1 MRKLAWTCG
10 GFSCAIFLSHY
21 LLQSGS
27 LLLFAAIAA
36 ALSVAAGLTGREALR
51 RAVLCLFGAAL
62 GFSWY
67 AVALHQ
73 IAPLEQLPWDEREIT
88 ARVTEYPKMY
98 DDSVSLTVRVT
109 SPELAGRLARLSDYE
124 KAAADLRPGDEIRTA
139 VKLRTGAVRFG
150 KPSDVYLSKGVEL
163 TGYLRGAPE
172 KTGVWRGRWLY
183 FPQELTHALVL
194 RADRVFPTDV
204 AAFAKALM
212 LGEKQA
218 LYDENLDIPLKNAG
232 IMHAVAVSGMH
243 LAFLLGFF
251 RLIGGRGRR
260 SALLTIPALAVFV
273 LMAGATP
280 SVVRAA
286 IMATLFLLA
295 PVFGREADPPTS
307 LCAAL
312 AVLLAANPFSAG
324 SISLQLSF
332 GALIGILL
340 VTQRISDRWYRA
352 AGIPRS
358 MRDGVRGRVWRYLTA
373 TLATTLGA
381 MIFTIP
387 LSAVH
392 FVTVALAAPL
402 TNLLILW
409 LLPFAFL
416 ASYGAVALSFL
427 LLPVGKAAGWLVAW
441 ALRYILQV
449 ARLLGGIRALQLS
462 TLNVRIVIWVVAV
475 YALFFG
481 AWRLRRFQRWKY
493 PAAAAL
499 SVGLL
504 VLAVSLT
511 RAESLRTAR
520 ASAVDVGQGQ
530 CIVFCAADQ
539 TILVDCGGG
548 AKDTN
553 AGDLAAQTL
562 CAEQRDHVDAL
573 FLTHPHED
581 HINGVCRLLLQIPV
595 DRVILPEAAD
605 PAREDLAELLQ
616 TAEQC
621 GTEIVRQ
628 HDDGDCVFGDLDVH
642 LFVAIGRETE
652 NGCMLLR
659 VSYGDYDTLI
669 TGDAPI
675 SLETE
680 LVKQQDLSDTE
691 LYIVGHHGSANA
703 SGDAL
708 LDAMGAET
716 AIISCGYNSYG
727 HPTEETL
734 ARLREHGIEIRR
746 TDTEGTVTVRME

>member
-10 GFSCAIFLSHY
+10 GFSGAIFLSHY
-21 LLQSGS
+21 LLHSRA
-27 LLLFAAIAA
+27 LLLFAAAA
-36 ALSVAAGLTGREALR
+36 ALLSIAAGLTGKDSLR

-73 IAPLEQLPWDEREIT
+73 IAPLADLPWDEREIT
-88 ARVTEYPKMY
+88 ARVTEYPRVY

-109 SPELAGRLARLSDYE
+109 SSELSGRLARLSDYE
-124 KAAADLRPGDEIRTA
+124 NTTADLRPGDEIRTA

-150 KPSDVYLSKGVEL
+150 KPSDVYLSKGIEL
-163 TGYLRGAPE
+163 TGYLRGTPE

-183 FPQELTHALVL
+183 FPQELTHALVQ
-194 RADRVFPTDV
+194 RADRVFPADV

-260 SALLTIPALAVFV
+260 SALLTIPALVTFV

-286 IMATLFLLA
+286 LMATLFLLA
-295 PVFGREADPPTS
+295 PIFRREADPPTS

-324 SISLQLSF
+324 SVSLQLSF

-340 VTQRISDRWYRA
+340 VTQRISERWYRSA
-352 AGIPRS
+352 DLPRS
-358 MRDGVRGRVWRYLTA
+358 MRDGIPWRVWRYLTA

-387 LSAVH
+387 LSALH
-392 FVTVALAAPL
+392 FGTVALAAPL

-416 ASYGAVALSFL
+416 FSYGVVALSFL
-427 LLPVGKAAGWLVAW
+427 FLPVGKAAGWLVAW
-441 ALRYILQV
+441 ALRYVLQT

-462 TLNVRIVIWVVAV
+462 VRDPRIVIWMIAV
-475 YALFFG
+475 YALFVG
-481 AWRLRRFQRWKY
+481 AWRLRRVRRWKY
-493 PAAAAL
+493 PAAAVL

-520 ASAVDVGQGQ
+520 VSAVDVGQGQ
-530 CIVFCAADQ
+530 CIVFCAGDR
-539 TILVDCGGG
+539 TIMVDCGGG
-548 AKDTN
+548 AKDSN

-562 CAEQRDHVDAL
+562 CAAQRDHVDAL

-595 DRVILPEAAD
+595 DRIILPEAAD
-605 PAREDLAELLQ
+605 PEREDLAELLQ

-621 GTEIVRQ
+621 GTEVVRQ
-628 HDDGDCVFGDLDVH
+628 GDDGDCMFGDLSVH

-652 NGCMLLR
+652 DGCMLLR
-659 VSYGDYDTLI
+659 VSCGDYDTLI

-675 SLETE
+675 PVETE
-680 LVKQQDLSDTE
+680 LAEQNDLSGTE

-703 SGDAL
+703 SGDTL
-708 LDAMGAET
+708 LDAMGAKT

-734 ARLREHGIEIRR
+734 ARLREHGMEIKR